1 MRKYE
6 QKLNEL
12 QLKKVSGKIQQ
23 QIDDFKEAENDLA
36 NLNQRLS
43 EEKDPEAQAK
53 IKDDIQEF
61 TNIMNQAD
69 DELVVSLEKYA
80 KRLSNLNVGRP
91 KKGTE
96 KNAKNQPPAPPAK
109 TPEEEEAEKKA
120 AEKAAEQAAI
130 NERLNRLLGDMK
142 RIASRK
148 IYSPNP
154 AYRYQKA

>member
-61 TNIMNQAD
+61 TNILNQAD
-69 DELVVSLEKYA
+69 DELVVSLEKYGNRLANLTKGRA
-80 KRLSNLNVGRP
+80 KGSA
-91 KKGTE
+91 
-96 KNAKNQPPAPPAK
+96 KNSKNQPPAPPAK

-130 NERLNRLLGDMK
+130 NERLNGLFGDMK